1 MMKNKNQNQ
10 KNFNKNKKQK
20 TDIPEEDLDLIDEKE
35 NFEDFYEEGEEE
47 SQGDVDDEIE
57 HEDFD
62 EEGFQDPEGSDDE
75 AKEPQ
80 DADEDAEM
88 EDNLHKP
95 QSKSKMVDVA
105 HMNVDMAEVNLRIQG
120 IIDILSDFKNKKEE
134 EKTRNDYMA
143 ELKSLLM
150 LYYDYNEDIMSL
162 ILYLFPPNEAVEF
175 LEANNTQRVLT
186 IRTNTLKTKRRE
198 LAKSLIQ
205 RGVNLDPLA
214 EWTKVGLKV
223 YDSQVPVGATPEYL
237 AGHYMLQSGSSFLP
251 VMALQPQENEKILDM
266 SAAPGGKTTYIAQLM
281 KNTGVLVANDLK
293 KERLKSLFFN
303 IQRLGIKNTIITN
316 YDGRKIVKAFNSF
329 DRVLLDAPCSGLGV
343 ISKDQSIKLNRTY
356 RDIIETTR
364 VQKELLLAAI
374 DSCNHKSKTGG
385 IIVYSTCSISVE
397 ENEWVV
403 DYALRNRY
411 VKLVETG
418 KKYYYLTYIKIFRDD
433 NWRRRIY

>member
-1 MMKNKNQNQ
+1 MMKNQKSKNNNQNFK
-10 KNFNKNKKQK
+10 KNNKKQRAE
-20 TDIPEEDLDLIDEKE
+20 IPDEDLDLLDEKE
-35 NFEDFYEEGEEE
+35 NFEDFYEEGEDSSVADPQEN
-47 SQGDVDDEIE
+47 QDDEEFIGDAE
-57 HEDFD
+57 EY
-62 EEGFQDPEGSDDE
+62 EEGEEIDDPEDDE
-75 AKEPQ
+75 TGKKQ
-80 DADEDAEM
+80 KNKKK
-88 EDNLHKP
+88 DNKV
-95 QSKSKMVDVA
+95 VDVA
-105 HMNVDMAEVNLRIQG
+105 HMNVDMTEVNLRIQA
-120 IIDILSDFKNKKEE
+120 ITEILADFKNKKEE
-134 EKTRNDYMA
+134 DKSRGDYMS
-143 ELKSLLM
+143 ELKQLLM
-150 LYYDYNEDIMSL
+150 IYYDYNDDIMSL
-162 ILYLFPPNEAVEF
+162 ILYLFAPNEAVEF
-175 LEANNTQRVLT
+175 LESNNTQRVLS
-186 IRTNTLKTKRRE
+186 IRTNTIKTKRRE

-214 EWTKVGLKV
+214 EWTKVGLKI
-223 YDSQVPVGATPEYL
+223 YESTVPVGATPEYL
-237 AGHYMLQSGSSFLP
+237 SGQYMLQSGSSFLP
-251 VMALQPQENEKILDM
+251 VMALCPQENEKILDM
-266 SAAPGGKTTYIAQLM
+266 SSAPGGKTTYIAQLM

-356 RDIIETTR
+356 KEIIENSR
-364 VQKELLLAAI
+364 VQKELILAAI

-418 KKYYYLTYIKIFRDD
+418 NYLY
-433 NWRRRIY
+433 

>member
-10 KNFNKNKKQK
+10 KNFTKNKKQK
-20 TDIPEEDLDLIDEKE
+20 TEIPEEDLDLIDEKE

-47 SQGDVDDEIE
+47 SQGDIEDQNE

-62 EEGFQDPEGSDDE
+62 EEGFQDPDESDDE
-75 AKEPQ
+75 AQEPQ
-80 DADEDAEM
+80 DAEEEAEI

-95 QSKSKMVDVA
+95 QSISKMVDVA

-237 AGHYMLQSGSSFLP
+237 SGHYMLQSGSSFLP

-374 DSCNHKSKTGG
+374 DSCSHKSKTGG

-418 KKYYYLTYIKIFRDD
+418 NKFK
-433 NWRRRIY
+433 